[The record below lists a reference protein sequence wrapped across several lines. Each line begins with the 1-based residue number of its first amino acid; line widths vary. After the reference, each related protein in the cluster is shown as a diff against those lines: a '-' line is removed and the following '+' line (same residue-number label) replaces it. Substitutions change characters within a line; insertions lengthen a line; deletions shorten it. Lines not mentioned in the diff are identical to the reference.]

1 MVVLFDETIWSLTG
15 SLLQPVFDADRRGA
29 EADRRRAILQER
41 LDAFGEWFLVALRE
55 VEDAIVR
62 ENNFLDLLD
71 QVRAQI
77 DVAEKTLE
85 ESRLLFVNGQIEYLD
100 VITAIQTLQ
109 RLQRQ
114 EVTVERSL
122 LTNRAALH
130 LAIGGEWTEDLG
142 PPAAARTDRS
152 DTDPMETDA

>member
-1 MVVLFDETIWSLTG
+1 M
-15 SLLQPVFDADRRGA
+15 
-29 EADRRRAILQER
+29 
-41 LDAFGEWFLVALRE
+41 
-55 VEDAIVR
+55 
-62 ENNFLDLLD
+62 
-71 QVRAQI
+71 
-77 DVAEKTLE
+77 
-85 ESRLLFVNGQIEYLD
+85 
-100 VITAIQTLQ
+100 LQ